1 MIGPFSIKLKSIY
14 VCFLPKIM
22 KPLRKSTKRKGE
34 MLRQAQHDDTG
45 PFSHSEEQ
53 PGEEPGFM
61 QSSQK
66 TSPKIRVLS
75 EDLANQ
81 IAAGEVVERP
91 ASVVKELVEN
101 SIDAGATI
109 IRLDIE
115 GGGKKKIRIMD
126 NGMGMAPEECR
137 LAFSRHATSKIS
149 RFEDLE
155 TIHSLGFRG
164 EALASIASVAKVRC
178 SSARNESEG
187 GKLIVVEGGEIL
199 EEKDIACP
207 QGTTVEVAQLFYV
220 TPARSKFLKGDS
232 TEFSHITQVITQQ
245 ALAYPNIQFLL
256 THNGR
261 EVINT
266 LPTDQL
272 HYRIAELFGADLAK
286 FLLEVEAKSGEY
298 QLHGY
303 VSSPV
308 YTRSNRSA
316 QYCFING
323 RFVRDKVILHATQ
336 QGYSHLLPKGQHPVM
351 FLYLTMDPHLLDV
364 NVHPSKAEVRFAFQ
378 QDVHQFVAHGVRD
391 ALEKNQQVDVTEP
404 QDDIPLEASVNL
416 PPSSPRTSYQVPEW
430 IDKSHT
436 PHQGDLS
443 HSLRTMMGQDPSQ
456 VTWFDKA
463 PTPVANLI
471 YSEFE
476 PLGQLDRSFIIMQ
489 GKKGLLVVDQHV
501 AHERILYERFR
512 SAAKNRK
519 VEVQKLLFPLAI
531 ALSPGE
537 SELLHP
543 HLARLLDLGLELE
556 SFGQNEFLLRSVPAV
571 LKNGDH
577 EKLLRETIEL
587 LPKGTHEDVL
597 DEKYEQVLIMMSCRN
612 AIKINHSLNLDQIR
626 KLISDLEQT
635 SMPYTCPHGRPISLL
650 FDIDD
655 ILKKFLRR

>member
-1 MIGPFSIKLKSIY
+1 MSVSPQKL
-14 VCFLPKIM
+14 
-22 KPLRKSTKRKGE
+22 
-34 MLRQAQHDDTG
+34 
-45 PFSHSEEQ
+45 
-53 PGEEPGFM
+53 
-61 QSSQK
+61 SS
-66 TSPKIRVLS
+66 KIRVLS

-101 SIDAGATI
+101 SIDAGATL

-126 NGMGMAPEECR
+126 NGMGMVPEECR

-149 RFEDLE
+149 RFEDLQ
-155 TIHSLGFRG
+155 TIRSLGFRG

-178 SSARNESEG
+178 TSAQNESEG
-187 GKLIVVEGGEIL
+187 GRLIVVEGGEIL
-199 EEKDIACP
+199 EEKDVACP
-207 QGTTVEVAQLFYV
+207 QGTTLEIAQLFYV

-232 TEFSHITQVITQQ
+232 TEFSHITQVVTQQ
-245 ALAYPNIQFLL
+245 ALANPNIQFHL

-261 EVINT
+261 EVIHT

-286 FLLEVEAKSGEY
+286 NLLEVEAQSGEY
-298 QLHGY
+298 QLRGY

-378 QDVHQFVAHGVRD
+378 QDVHQFVAHGVRS
-391 ALEKNQQVDVTEP
+391 ALENNQQVSVDLSAREEE
-404 QDDIPLEASVNL
+404 DIPLQSHPI
-416 PPSSPRTSYQVPEW
+416 PPSTRPSYQVPSW
-430 IDKSHT
+430 VDK

-443 HSLRTMMGQDPSQ
+443 QVLRTMIGSDSATSQ

-476 PLGQLDRSFIIMQ
+476 PLGQLDLSFIIMQ
-489 GKKGLLVVDQHV
+489 GKQGLLVVDQHV
-501 AHERILYERFR
+501 AHERILYERFLG
-512 SAAKNRK
+512 AAKNRK
-519 VEVQKLLFPLAI
+519 VEIQKLLFPVAI

-537 SELLHP
+537 SELLSP
-543 HLARLLDLGLELE
+543 HLERLLELGLELE
-556 SFGQNEFLLRSVPAV
+556 PFGKNEFLLRSVPAI

-587 LPKGTHEDVL
+587 LPKGAHEDVL
-597 DEKYEQVLIMMSCRN
+597 HEKYEQVLIMMSCRN
-612 AIKINHSLNLDQIR
+612 AIKINHPLNLDQIR

-650 FDIDD
+650 FDMDD
-655 ILKKFLRR
+655 ILKKFLRK

>member
-1 MIGPFSIKLKSIY
+1 MSVFSAH
-14 VCFLPKIM
+14 VP
-22 KPLRKSTKRKGE
+22 
-34 MLRQAQHDDTG
+34 
-45 PFSHSEEQ
+45 Q
-53 PGEEPGFM
+53 P
-61 QSSQK
+61 
-66 TSPKIRVLS
+66 IRVLS

-101 SIDAGATI
+101 SIDAGATM

-126 NGMGMAPEECR
+126 NGRGMAPDECR

-155 TIHSLGFRG
+155 SIRSLGFRG

-178 SSARNESEG
+178 TSARNESEG
-187 GKLIVVEGGEIL
+187 GRLIVVEGGEIL
-199 EEKDIACP
+199 EEKDVACS
-207 QGTTVEVAQLFYV
+207 QGTTLEVDQLFYI

-272 HYRIAELFGADLAK
+272 HYRIAELFGAELAK
-286 FLLEVEAKSGEY
+286 YLLEVEVKSGEY
-298 QLHGY
+298 QLKGY

-308 YTRSNRSA
+308 YTRSSRSA

-351 FLYLTMDPHLLDV
+351 FLYLTMDPRLLDV

-378 QDVHQFVAHGVRD
+378 QDVHQFVSKAVRL
-391 ALEKNQQVDVTEP
+391 ALEKNQQTPADSTVSEA
-404 QDDIPLEASVNL
+404 DIPIGDSRSYS
-416 PPSSPRTSYQVPEW
+416 PPSTSYRPPQWVPEESP
-430 IDKSHT
+430 K
-436 PHQGDLS
+436 QDLTQ
-443 HSLRTMMGQDPSQ
+443 SLRTMMGTEPTTSQ

-463 PTPVANLI
+463 PTPVSNLI

-476 PLGQLDRSFIIMQ
+476 PIGQLDRSFIIMQ
-489 GKKGLLVVDQHV
+489 GKQGLLVVDQHV
-501 AHERILYERFR
+501 AHERILYERFL

-537 SELLHP
+537 SELLTP
-543 HLARLLDLGLELE
+543 HLDRLLELGLELE
-556 SFGQNEFLLRSVPAV
+556 HFGQNEFLLRSVPAI

-577 EKLLRETIEL
+577 EKLLRDTIEL

-597 DEKYEQVLIMMSCRN
+597 DARYEDVLIMMSCRN
-612 AIKINHSLNLDQIR
+612 AIKVNHTLNLDQIR

-650 FDIDD
+650 FEMND
-655 ILKKFLRR
+655 ILKKFLRK

>member
-1 MIGPFSIKLKSIY
+1 MS
-14 VCFLPKIM
+14 V
-22 KPLRKSTKRKGE
+22 
-34 MLRQAQHDDTG
+34 
-45 PFSHSEEQ
+45 
-53 PGEEPGFM
+53 
-61 QSSQK
+61 SSQNL
-66 TSPKIRVLS
+66 SPKIRILP

-126 NGMGMAPEECR
+126 NGMGMASDECR

-155 TIHSLGFRG
+155 SIQSLGFRG

-178 SSARNESEG
+178 TSAQNESEG
-187 GKLIVVEGGEIL
+187 GRLIVVEGGEVL
-199 EEKDIACP
+199 EEKDVACP
-207 QGTTVEVAQLFYV
+207 QGTTLEIAQLFYV

-232 TEFSHITQVITQQ
+232 TEFSHITQVVTQQ
-245 ALAYPNIQFLL
+245 ALANPNIQFTL

-286 FLLEVEAKSGEY
+286 FLLEVEAQSGDY
-298 QLHGY
+298 HLRGY

-308 YTRSNRSA
+308 HTRSSRSA

-336 QGYSHLLPKGQHPVM
+336 QGYSHLLPKGQHPAM

-378 QDVHQFVAHGVRD
+378 QDVHQFVAHGLRS
-391 ALEKNQQVDVTEP
+391 ALEKNQQVPVDLTAREEV
-404 QDDIPLEASVNL
+404 DIPLHS
-416 PPSSPRTSYQVPEW
+416 PQPSARPSYHVPNW
-430 IDKSHT
+430 VDKSNV
-436 PHQGDLS
+436 PNQGDLS
-443 HSLRTMMGQDPSQ
+443 QVLRTMTGHDSGSSQ
-456 VTWFDKA
+456 VTWYDKA
-463 PTPVANLI
+463 PTPVSNLI
-471 YSEFE
+471 YSEFV

-489 GKKGLLVVDQHV
+489 GKQGLLVVDQHV
-501 AHERILYERFR
+501 AHERILYERFLG
-512 SAAKNRK
+512 AAKNRK
-519 VEVQKLLFPLAI
+519 VEVQKLLFPLALE
-531 ALSPGE
+531 LSPGE
-537 SELLHP
+537 SELLNP
-543 HLARLLDLGLELE
+543 HLERLLELGLELE
-556 SFGQNEFLLRSVPAV
+556 SFGKNEYLLRSVPAI

-587 LPKGTHEDVL
+587 LPRGAHDDVL
-597 DEKYEQVLIMMSCRN
+597 NAKYEDVLIMMSCRN
-612 AIKINHSLNLDQIR
+612 AIKVNHTLNLDQIR

-650 FDIDD
+650 FDMED
-655 ILKKFLRR
+655 ILKKFLRK

>member
-1 MIGPFSIKLKSIY
+1 MSI
-14 VCFLPKIM
+14 
-22 KPLRKSTKRKGE
+22 
-34 MLRQAQHDDTG
+34 
-45 PFSHSEEQ
+45 
-53 PGEEPGFM
+53 
-61 QSSQK
+61 SSQK
-66 TSPKIRVLS
+66 AHPKIRVLS
-75 EDLANQ
+75 AELANQ

-101 SIDAGATI
+101 SIDAGATL

-115 GGGKKKIRIMD
+115 GGGKKKIRVMD
-126 NGMGMAPEECR
+126 NGMGMVPEECS

-155 TIHSLGFRG
+155 SIHSLGFRG
-164 EALASIASVAKVRC
+164 EALPSIASVAKVRC
-178 SSARNESEG
+178 TSARSESEG
-187 GKLIVVEGGEIL
+187 GMLIVVEGGEIL
-199 EEKDIACP
+199 EKKDAACP
-207 QGTTVEVAQLFYV
+207 QGTTIEVAQLFYV

-232 TEFSHITQVITQQ
+232 TEFSHITQVVTQQ
-245 ALAYPNIQFLL
+245 ALAYPNIQFHL

-266 LPTDQL
+266 LPTDQW
-272 HYRIAELFGADLAK
+272 HYRIAELFGPDLAK
-286 FLLEVEAKSGEY
+286 SLLEVDAQSGDY
-298 QLHGY
+298 QLKGF

-308 YTRSNRSA
+308 YTRSSRNA

-336 QGYSHLLPKGQHPVM
+336 QGYSHLLPKGQHPAM
-351 FLYLTMDPHLLDV
+351 FLYLTMDPKLLDV

-378 QDVHQFVAHGVRD
+378 QDVHQFVAHGVRA
-391 ALEKNQQVDVTEP
+391 ALEKNQQVDLTA
-404 QDDIPLEASVNL
+404 QDETDILLHESRQ
-416 PPSSPRTSYQVPEW
+416 SSPTHESRQSSSPQTSYQPPQRT
-430 IDKSHT
+430 DKLH
-436 PHQGDLS
+436 PPVRGDLS
-443 HSLRTMMGQDPSQ
+443 QAVRTMLKPDADSASQQ

-489 GKKGLLVVDQHV
+489 GKAGILVIDQHV

-519 VEVQKLLFPLAI
+519 VEIQQLLFPI
-531 ALSPGE
+531 PIELSPE
-537 SELLHP
+537 ETETLTP
-543 HLARLLDLGLELE
+543 HLTRLLDLGLELE
-556 SFGQNEFLLRSVPAV
+556 SFGKNEFLLRSVPAI

-577 EKLLRETIEL
+577 EKLLRETLEA
-587 LPKGTHEDVL
+587 LPREAHDDVL
-597 DEKYEQVLIMMSCRN
+597 NEKYEDVLIMMSCRN
-612 AIKINHSLNLDQIR
+612 AIMVNHTLNLDEIR

-650 FDIDD
+650 FDMDT
-655 ILKKFLRR
+655 ILKKFLRK

>member
-1 MIGPFSIKLKSIY
+1 MSIPAKKA
-14 VCFLPKIM
+14 VP
-22 KPLRKSTKRKGE
+22 
-34 MLRQAQHDDTG
+34 Q
-45 PFSHSEEQ
+45 
-53 PGEEPGFM
+53 
-61 QSSQK
+61 
-66 TSPKIRVLS
+66 IRVLS
-75 EDLANQ
+75 DDLANQ

-101 SIDAGATI
+101 SIDAGATL

-126 NGMGMAPEECR
+126 NGMGMAPEECL

-155 TIHSLGFRG
+155 SIQSLGFRG
-164 EALASIASVAKVRC
+164 EALPSIASVAKVRC
-178 SSARNESEG
+178 TSARSESEG
-187 GKLIVVEGGEIL
+187 GKLIVVEGGEL
-199 EEKDIACP
+199 VEQKDVACP
-207 QGTTVEVAQLFYV
+207 RGTTLEVAQLFYV

-245 ALAYPNIQFLL
+245 ALANPHIQFHL

-272 HYRIAELFGADLAK
+272 HYRIAELFGPDLAK
-286 FLLEVEAKSGEY
+286 SLLEVEAQSGDY
-298 QLHGY
+298 HLSGF

-308 YTRSNRSA
+308 YTRSSRNA

-336 QGYSHLLPKGQHPVM
+336 QGYSHLLPKGQHPAM
-351 FLYLTMDPHLLDV
+351 FLYLMMDPKLLDV

-378 QDVHQFVAHGVRD
+378 QDVHQFVAHGVRA
-391 ALEKNQQVDVTEP
+391 ALEKNQQVDLTARDET
-404 QDDIPLEASVNL
+404 DIPLQE
-416 PPSSPRTSYQVPEW
+416 PSQSYSPRPSYQPPQWTSPPPV
-430 IDKSHT
+430 
-436 PHQGDLS
+436 QGDLS
-443 HSLRTMMGQDPSQ
+443 QALRTMLRPDSESTQQ

-463 PTPVANLI
+463 PTPVSNLI

-489 GKKGLLVVDQHV
+489 GKQGVLVVDQHV

-519 VEVQKLLFPLAI
+519 VEVQKLLFPLPI
-531 ALSPGE
+531 ELSPE
-537 SELLHP
+537 ETEVLTP
-543 HLARLLDLGLELE
+543 HLTRLLDLGLELE
-556 SFGQNEFLLRSVPAV
+556 LFGKNEFLLRSVPAI

-577 EKLLRETIEL
+577 EKLLRETIES
-587 LPKGTHEDVL
+587 LPKDAHEDVL
-597 DEKYEQVLIMMSCRN
+597 NEKYEDVLIMMSCRN
-612 AIKINHSLNLDQIR
+612 AIKVNHTLNLDQIR
-626 KLISDLEQT
+626 KLIFDLEQT

-650 FDIDD
+650 FDMDD
-655 ILKKFLRR
+655 ILKKFLRK

>member
-1 MIGPFSIKLKSIY
+1 MSL
-14 VCFLPKIM
+14 
-22 KPLRKSTKRKGE
+22 
-34 MLRQAQHDDTG
+34 
-45 PFSHSEEQ
+45 
-53 PGEEPGFM
+53 
-61 QSSQK
+61 SSQK
-66 TSPKIRVLS
+66 ILPKIRVLS

-199 EEKDIACP
+199 EEKDVACP
-207 QGTTVEVAQLFYV
+207 QGTTLEVAQLFYV

-256 THNGR
+256 THNSR

-298 QLHGY
+298 QLKGY

-378 QDVHQFVAHGVRD
+378 QDVHQFVAHGVRS
-391 ALEKNQQVDVTEP
+391 ALEKNQQVPVDLTAREEA
-404 QDDIPLEASVNL
+404 DIPLGEPVN
-416 PPSSPRTSYQVPEW
+416 PPTSSPRTGYQVPPW
-430 IDKSHT
+430 VDKSHT
-436 PHQGDLS
+436 PHRGDLS
-443 HSLRTMMGQDPSQ
+443 QALRTMMGQDPAPATSQ

-463 PTPVANLI
+463 PTPVSNLI

-476 PLGQLDRSFIIMQ
+476 PIGQLDRSFIIMQ

-512 SAAKNRK
+512 GAAQTRK
-519 VEVQKLLFPLAI
+519 VEIQKLLFPLAI

-537 SELLHP
+537 SELLNP
-543 HLARLLDLGLELE
+543 HLARLLDMGLELE
-556 SFGQNEFLLRSVPAV
+556 PFGQNEFLLRSVPEI

-587 LPKGTHEDVL
+587 LPRGVHEDVL
-597 DEKYEQVLIMMSCRN
+597 HEKYEQVLIMMSCRN
-612 AIKINHSLNLDQIR
+612 AIKVNHSLNLDQIR

-650 FDIDD
+650 FDMDD